1 MSAAGTTA
9 RPAGRL
15 AGRLQTIA
23 VIGITAVVLGVLV
36 YAASG
41 QTPSDG
47 VTEINLGSGAAAT
60 SPVVGG
66 VPPAFTALT
75 YDGKTVSLADYAG
88 KPVWLTFGASWCPDC
103 RTESADVE
111 TVYKANKDK
120 GLNVLAV
127 FIQEPAADV
136 SGYAQRAGLTFPI
149 AVDQQAAI
157 ADAYRTMGIP
167 THFFIGAGRQDPRG
181 PDRRTVQ
188 GRDGRRRRGDLEL
201 TGR

>member
-1 MSAAGTTA
+1 M
-9 RPAGRL
+9 
-15 AGRLQTIA
+15 AGRLQTIGSI
-23 VIGITAVVLGVLV
+23 VITAVVLGVLV

-41 QTPSDG
+41 QAPSDG
-47 VTEINLGSGAAAT
+47 VTEIDLGSGAAAVA
-60 SPVVGG
+60 PVVGA
-66 VPPAFTALT
+66 VPPNFTGLT

-111 TVYKANKDK
+111 ATYEANNDK

-149 AVDQQAAI
+149 AVDEQAAI

-167 THFFIGAGRQDPRG
+167 THFFIG
-181 PDRRTVQ
+181 PDGKIREIRI
-188 GRDGRRRRGDLEL
+188 GALSRDEMDRAVAAIMN
-201 TGR
+201 

>member
-1 MSAAGTTA
+1 MSTAGTTA
-9 RPAGRL
+9 RPAGRI

-23 VIGITAVVLGVLV
+23 IIAVTAVVLGVLI

-41 QTPSDG
+41 QKPSDG

-111 TVYKANKDK
+111 AVYKANKDK

-127 FIQEPAADV
+127 FIQEPATDV

-167 THFFIGAGRQDPRG
+167 THFFIGP
-181 PDRRTVQ
+181 
-188 GRDGRRRRGDLEL
+188 DGRIREVRIGALSKDEMDAAVAAIMN
-201 TGR
+201 

>member
-1 MSAAGTTA
+1 MTAAGTAA
-9 RPAGRL
+9 RPSGRMG
-15 AGRLQTIA
+15 GRLQTIGII
-23 VIGITAVVLGVLV
+23 VITAVVLGVLV

-41 QTPSDG
+41 QAPSDG
-47 VTEINLGSGAAAT
+47 VTEIDLGSGAAAVA
-60 SPVVGG
+60 PVVGA
-66 VPPAFTALT
+66 VPPNFTGLT

-111 TVYKANKDK
+111 ATYEANKDK

-149 AVDQQAAI
+149 AVDEQSAI
-157 ADAYRTMGIP
+157 AGAYRTMGIP
-167 THFFIGAGRQDPRG
+167 THFFIG
-181 PDRRTVQ
+181 PDGKIREIRI
-188 GRDGRRRRGDLEL
+188 GALSRDEMDRAVAAIMN
-201 TGR
+201 

>member
-1 MSAAGTTA
+1 MSTAGTTA
-9 RPAGRL
+9 RPAGRI

-23 VIGITAVVLGVLV
+23 IMAVTAVVLGVLI

-41 QTPSDG
+41 QKPSDG
-47 VTEINLGSGAAAT
+47 VTEISLGSGAAAT

-111 TVYKANKDK
+111 AVYTANKDK

-127 FIQEPAADV
+127 FIQEPATDV

-167 THFFIGAGRQDPRG
+167 THFFIGPVGRIREVRIGALSKDEM
-181 PDRRTVQ
+181 DAAVAAIMN
-188 GRDGRRRRGDLEL
+188 
-201 TGR
+201 

>member
-9 RPAGRL
+9 RSSGRM
-15 AGRLQTIA
+15 AGRLQTVAII
-23 VIGITAVVLGVLV
+23 VITAVVLGVLI

-41 QTPSDG
+41 QGPSSDG

-66 VPPAFTALT
+66 LPPAFTGLT

-111 TVYKANKDK
+111 AVYKANKDK
-120 GLNVLAV
+120 GLNVLGV
-127 FIQEPAADV
+127 FIQEPSADV

-149 AVDQQAAI
+149 AVDERAVI

-167 THFFIGAGRQDPRG
+167 THFFIGADGKIREVRIGALSRDEM
-181 PDRRTVQ
+181 DRAVAAI
-188 GRDGRRRRGDLEL
+188 LN
-201 TGR
+201 